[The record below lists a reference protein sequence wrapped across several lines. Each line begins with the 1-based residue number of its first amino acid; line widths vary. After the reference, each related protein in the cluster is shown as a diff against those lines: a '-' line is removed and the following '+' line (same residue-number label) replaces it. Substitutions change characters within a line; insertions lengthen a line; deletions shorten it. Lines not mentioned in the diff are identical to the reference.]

1 MDLLPKNIDLVQ
13 IPEGVVDPVRVSE
26 VAWALPYLANINESD
41 LLQQDFL
48 MGLLLLGFPKEHKR
62 NLAVLVLIRS
72 CHHEPPKMSET
83 MLLIL

>member
-1 MDLLPKNIDLVQ
+1 MDRLLKNIDLVP
-13 IPEGVVDPVRVSE
+13 ILEGVVDRARVSE
-26 VAWALPYLANINESD
+26 VAWALPYLANINASD

-48 MGLLLLGFPKEHKR
+48 MGLPLLGFPKEHKQ
-62 NLAVLVLIRS
+62 NLVVLVSIRS